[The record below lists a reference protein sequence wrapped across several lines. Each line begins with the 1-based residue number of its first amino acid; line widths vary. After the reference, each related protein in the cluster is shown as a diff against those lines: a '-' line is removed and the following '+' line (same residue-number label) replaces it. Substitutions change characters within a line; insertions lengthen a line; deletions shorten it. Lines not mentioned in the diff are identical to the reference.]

1 MNSLPADPISRTDE
15 SAVPL
20 NEIVDNLDAM
30 VAYWNI
36 ERRCLFANAA
46 YRAWFGKT
54 PDQIRGRTMQE
65 LLGPLYALNLPFIDA
80 AFQGE
85 KQVFEREIP
94 LPGGGTR
101 SSLATYTPHRVDG
114 QVVGIFVH
122 VADVSSLKRAQD
134 ELRIARERAEKQAAH
149 DPLTGLPNR
158 LLLHET
164 IARAIAAARRS
175 RECLALMS
183 IDADHFKDVNDSQG
197 HAAGDRLLV
206 ELATKLR
213 RCLRASD
220 TVFRVGG
227 DEFVALL
234 PDIGSEA
241 KAEALAQRVLQHAR
255 EPLPLPGGSIVATVS
270 IGITVMPGQG
280 STPEALLSAA
290 DRALYEA
297 KHQGRDRL
305 VRSPGSAQ
313 PARD

>member
-1 MNSLPADPISRTDE
+1 MTTSPTDPSSDVDE

-20 NEIVDNLDAM
+20 IQIVDNLDAM

-36 ERRCLFANAA
+36 DRRCLFANAA

-54 PDQIRGRTMQE
+54 PSQIQGRTMQE
-65 LLGPLYALNLPFIDA
+65 LLGPLYAQNLPFIESA
-80 AFQGE
+80 YRGE

-94 LPGGGTR
+94 LAGGGTR

-114 QVVGIFVH
+114 RVAGIFVH
-122 VADVSSLKRAQD
+122 VADVSPLKRAQE
-134 ELRIARERAEKQAAH
+134 ELREARERAERLAAH

-164 IARAIAAARRS
+164 VGRAIAAARRTH
-175 RECLALMS
+175 ECLALMS
-183 IDADHFKDVNDSQG
+183 IDADHFKEVNDSHG
-197 HAAGDRLLV
+197 HAAGDHLLV
-206 ELATKLR
+206 ELASRLR

-234 PDIGSEA
+234 PDIGSPA
-241 KAEALAQRVLQHAR
+241 KAAALAQRILR
-255 EPLPLPGGSIVATVS
+255 LTKEPLALPGGPIVATVS
-270 IGITVMPGQG
+270 IGIILMPSQG
-280 STPEALLSAA
+280 STPEELLSAA

-297 KHQGRDRL
+297 KRQGRDRL
-305 VRSPGSAQ
+305 VMSP
-313 PARD
+313 